1 MIRVSVMMHIVY
13 KNIRSFFTQLINVN
27 NQDFV
32 AVIESLNALL
42 MKTMEKTALG
52 KFGEQSAYTQCISH
66 EGWKRHLWQT
76 FHSQIIR
83 EQLLF

>member
-1 MIRVSVMMHIVY
+1 MFYSEKYFYQCCLLCSEPIVLWVTYKPDLQQVLMIRVSVMMHIVY

-42 MKTMEKTALG
+42 MKTMEK
-52 KFGEQSAYTQCISH
+52 
-66 EGWKRHLWQT
+66 
-76 FHSQIIR
+76 
-83 EQLLF
+83 